1 MPKKPLKLK
10 LVAYDK
16 ENKVYG
22 FRVLSAYSYE
32 EIFREYKGYVDL
44 LICGEFVNVSRLD
57 IVSGSRVLFS
67 CCSLRHVVNQKNYSI
82 NFNPY

>member
-1 MPKKPLKLK
+1 MPKKPFKLK

-16 ENKVYG
+16 QNKVFG
-22 FRVLSAYSYE
+22 TRFLFGNNYE

-44 LICGEFVNVSRLD
+44 LLCREFVNVSRLD

-67 CCSLRHVVNQKNYSI
+67 CCSLCHIIDQKNYTI
-82 NFNPY
+82 NFNPF